1 MKQISRPILLC
12 IVIMVMAVCTPAAAI
27 AESETH
33 QVAIQSFNF
42 DPPDLLI
49 IAGDTVVW
57 ENNMT
62 YGHWVISGEDY
73 RHDNRFFS
81 PILLKGDTFNFTFRE
96 PGEYSYYC
104 PIHNMQA
111 IVIVVEPEDA
121 TPEDLEKFGM
131 RRRIR

>member
-1 MKQISRPILLC
+1 MRQMTSLFFFF
-12 IVIMVMAVCTPAAAI
+12 MVMIGGVVCRPVSVL
-27 AESETH
+27 AEPETH
-33 QVAIQSFNF
+33 EVIIEQYNF

-57 ENNMT
+57 QNEMT
-62 YGHWVISGEDY
+62 YGHWVISGNDY

-81 PILLKGDTFNFTFRE
+81 PILFKGHTFSFTFRE
-96 PGEYSYYC
+96 PGDYFYYC

-111 IVIVVEPEDA
+111 MVIVIEPEDA
-121 TPEDLEKFGM
+121 TPDEIEKFGM